1 MNSAQLRTSTSFQTR
16 LLLHLSKGKKGL
28 RATQQGFTL
37 VELMIVVAIIGIL
50 SAVALPNFIAA
61 RNAAKIGS
69 RVGEAI
75 GFAKECAVFLSTDI
89 GTEQDGALRTGTTG
103 DGVEETCL
111 QAATSGTLT
120 VTWGT
125 GAKAAGVKCLTD
137 SSAATSTQAVITVLQ
152 TPPSTGGDTISCAFS
167 G

>member
-16 LLLHLSKGKKGL
+16 LLLNLSKGKKGL

-75 GFAKECAVFLSTDI
+75 GFAKECAIFLSTDI
-89 GTEQDGALRTGTTG
+89 GADQTGQRTGDAV
-103 DGVEETCL
+103 DGVDETC
-111 QAATSGTLT
+111 AAGSDGELI

-125 GAKAAGVKCLTD
+125 GVTAAGIKCLTD
-137 SSAATSTQAVITVLQ
+137 TSTDTSKKAVITVLQ
-152 TPPSTGGDTISCAFS
+152 SPPAGGGDTISCVFS
-167 G
+167 

>member
-75 GFAKECAVFLSTDI
+75 GFAKECAIFLSTDI
-89 GTEQDGALRTGTTG
+89 GADQTGQRTGDAA
-103 DGVEETCL
+103 DGVDETC
-111 QAATSGTLT
+111 AAGSDGKLT
-120 VTWGT
+120 VTWGPAT
-125 GAKAAGVKCLTD
+125 AAGIKCLTET
-137 SSAATSTQAVITVLQ
+137 SLATSTQAVIKVLQ
-152 TPPSTGGDTISCAFS
+152 TPPSTGGDTITCEFS
-167 G
+167 

>member
-1 MNSAQLRTSTSFQTR
+1 MNPAQLRSSTSFQTR

-89 GTEQDGALRTGTTG
+89 GTPQSAAIRTGTTAT
-103 DGVEETCL
+103 DGVVETCL
-111 QAATSGTLT
+111 QSATSGTLT
-120 VTWGT
+120 VQWGNAT
-125 GAKAAGVKCLTD
+125 AAGVKCLSA
-137 SSAATSTQAVITVLQ
+137 SSTATSTQAVITVLQ
-152 TPPSTGGDTISCAFS
+152 TPPSTGGDTITCVFS
-167 G
+167 